1 MQLDPDSTAV
11 VVVDVQNGFCHP
23 DGSLYAP
30 GSEGAIEHADWLFAE
45 TIERSAI
52 GFGT

>member
-1 MQLDPDSTAV
+1 VIEAGRAAGAQV
-11 VVVDVQNGFCHP
+11 VFTRDVHP
-23 DGSLYAP
+23 
-30 GSEGAIEHADWLFAE
+30 SEQFAE